1 MIEDER
7 SFTQTRGALVEGD
20 ETVTTRSVSVREL
33 INDIPLST
41 ENRTSNALLR
51 ARELIAGASRRAA
64 DLSKGLA
71 LQPENS
77 ACTNLFADLAAI
89 WRVQAQLV
97 TDIGTVFGKSG
108 KLTEDSIIYCLF
120 RHAAAQFACE
130 IVTGLGERLIGE
142 RGPRQRRGT
151 EIVPRQRSSRLLP
164 VIGAVAVAAYAYYDT
179 DRIGQHAIEF
189 FSKEIDLG

>member
-1 MIEDER
+1 MIDER
-7 SFTQTRGALVEGD
+7 SFTQTRGDLVEGD

-64 DLSKGLA
+64 DLSKGVA

-97 TDIGTVFGKSG
+97 TDI
-108 KLTEDSIIYCLF
+108 
-120 RHAAAQFACE
+120 
-130 IVTGLGERLIGE
+130 
-142 RGPRQRRGT
+142 
-151 EIVPRQRSSRLLP
+151 
-164 VIGAVAVAAYAYYDT
+164 
-179 DRIGQHAIEF
+179 
-189 FSKEIDLG
+189 